1 MGQKATMC
9 YFGWCSDHS
18 LQSAACH
25 KVGNGVKIQ
34 SSVKNESTNKDEI
47 QLGVDVI
54 KNSSTH
60 IC

>member
-1 MGQKATMC
+1 MC
-9 YFGWCSDHS
+9 YYGWCSDHS